1 MLTET
6 FQNII
11 HVEIYALIAFII
23 FFTFFIVVSVQAFR
37 MRKEESDLFSSLP
50 LDDSDQEN
58 GLGA

>member
-58 GLGA
+58 GHGA